1 MEGGGGPDEMVVP
14 EEALGAA
21 SCYKVGSK
29 NIRVVFPVL
38 YLCPGAME
46 KTSMRM
52 KYRTQRA
59 PYKNTFFLPRGR
71 LESR

>member
-1 MEGGGGPDEMVVP
+1 MVVL

-21 SCYKVGSK
+21 SCYKVESK
-29 NIRVVFPVL
+29 NTRVVFPVRVL

-59 PYKNTFFLPRGR
+59 PYKNTFFYLGGAWKAV
-71 LESR
+71 EGGS